1 MLVRGIADGGSE
13 NNSPSL
19 GKKKTRKEKKSHS
32 WKAHP
37 TRKYKNVSLFA
48 AHGVPMF
55 FLSLK
60 PPHWVEYER

>member
-1 MLVRGIADGGSE
+1 MVGVRIIPHLWE
-13 NNSPSL
+13 
-19 GKKKTRKEKKSHS
+19 KKQEKKKKSHN

-55 FLSLK
+55 FFKSKATTLG
-60 PPHWVEYER
+60 RI

>member
-13 NNSPSL
+13 NNPPSL
-19 GKKKTRKEKKSHS
+19 GKKQEKKKKSRN

-55 FLSLK
+55 F
-60 PPHWVEYER
+60 